1 MAKIAV
7 VHHSSTP
14 TWSVSELMK
23 CARRKG
29 HVARYYRIQDIDAA
43 ITDRGVV
50 IQPFTKGFNVDAAI
64 VRSLGINPSVEQL
77 VKRMGILDTLR
88 LSGTV
93 VINKPTSMFQAR
105 DKWTALVKLHSSN
118 IRVPETIV
126 TENPFTAMKAVEKM
140 GSSVFKPIIGSL
152 GLGSTLVSNTDVAF
166 QISKSLNAFKQPT
179 YIQKYIPKPGYDVR
193 VFIVGERVV
202 GAMKR
207 VISRGWK
214 TNIAQG
220 AKGIALKE
228 SDDPELYELGIKA
241 SKALDL
247 DYAGVDIVVSMDNC
261 RYVIEVNA
269 SPQWR
274 GLMMATGVNPAEH
287 IIEYVVSRARK

>member
-1 MAKIAV
+1 MARVAV

-14 TWSVSELMK
+14 TWSVSELIK
-23 CARRKG
+23 CAKRRG
-29 HVARYYRIQDIDAA
+29 HIARYYRIQDIDAA
-43 ITDRGVV
+43 ITDRGIV
-50 IQPFTKGFNVDAAI
+50 IQPFAKGFNVDAVV

-77 VKRMGILDTLR
+77 VKRMGILDALR
-88 LSGTV
+88 LSGTI
-93 VINKPTSMFQAR
+93 VINKPASMLQAR
-105 DKWTALVKLHSSN
+105 DKWTALVKLYSSN

-152 GLGSTLVSNTDVAF
+152 GLGSALVSNTDIAF
-166 QISKSLNAFKQPT
+166 QISKSLNAFRQPT

-193 VFIVGERVV
+193 VFVVGERVV

-220 AKGIALKE
+220 ARGVALKE
-228 SDDPELYELGIKA
+228 SDDPESYELGIKA
-241 SKALDL
+241 SKVLDL
-247 DYAGVDIVVSMDNC
+247 DYAGVDIVISKDSC

-274 GLMMATGVNPAEH
+274 GLMMATGVNPAEY
-287 IIEYVVSRARK
+287 IIEYVVSKARK